1 MILMSSFHT
10 VVKKDEDVKVIE
22 VAGDD
27 EINHIVVQVRN
38 FSEDVSHMQ
47 EIKDSDVLNGCKA
60 LMPADLEALP
70 YAVGHDAKNTISR
83 NTEDKAGQE
92 AGYRLALIL

>member
-22 VAGDD
+22 VA
-27 EINHIVVQVRN
+27 VVQVRN

>member
-1 MILMSSFHT
+1 MQC
-10 VVKKDEDVKVIE
+10 
-22 VAGDD
+22 AGTL
-27 EINHIVVQVRN
+27 EQLIYSHIVVQVSN